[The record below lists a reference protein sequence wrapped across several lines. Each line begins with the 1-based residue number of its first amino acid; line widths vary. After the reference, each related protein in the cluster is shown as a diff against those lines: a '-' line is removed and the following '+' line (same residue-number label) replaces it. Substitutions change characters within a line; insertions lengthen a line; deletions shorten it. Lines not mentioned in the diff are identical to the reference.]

1 MRDTVNLE
9 FVNNIKEVSEAIE
22 ELNLEIASANEK
34 ISLIESIDISKPV
47 TEEQW
52 HNICETPL
60 RYSNL
65 LAVLVKNTFPLAE
78 NILVHCNYVYFDMLG
93 FKVQIPT
100 SRCQGINVDTSWYRK
115 DNGEPTK
122 IYSDTIEDMIKYFNA
137 VDNKLGWYECAKHR
151 LTYGKTCKKWFLF
164 IVWWFKY
171 RWKDPKRKQFE
182 EVKSQQEQA
191 YKERV
196 KNYRSHRKD
205 IKNKTETLLNE
216 LLPLLNEFSTQHYNY
231 NSAGGCY
238 SIEQI
243 KEFENL

>member
-1 MRDTVNLE
+1 MIYD
-9 FVNNIKEVSEAIE
+9 VSEAIRD
-22 ELNLEIASANEK
+22 LNREIDEAQNK
-34 ISLIESIDISKPV
+34 IAIVKSIDFTKSV
-47 TEEQW
+47 TESQW
-52 HNICETPL
+52 HTICETPL
-60 RYSNL
+60 RNSDL

-115 DNGEPTK
+115 DDGEPTK
-122 IYSDTIEDMIKYFNA
+122 IYSETIENMIKYFNA

-151 LTYGKTCKKWFLF
+151 LRYGKTCKKWLLF

-182 EVKSQQEQA
+182 EVKSKQEQA

-196 KNYRSHRKD
+196 EKYRSERKD
-205 IKNKTETLLNE
+205 LKNKTETLLNQ
-216 LLPLLNEFSTQHYNY
+216 LLPLLNEFSTQHYDY
-231 NSAGGCY
+231 NSRGGCY

-243 KEFENL
+243 REFENL